1 MRTTLLAAVAVMAA
15 PAAFA
20 DWGINVNIGTAPYY
34 GYAPQE
40 VVYVERYVPAY
51 EVPQVFV
58 VARHARIRPA
68 VVVDYYRRHP
78 SWNSVCARFGV
89 PDSVFYGNG
98 YAAQS
103 YVAPPPPAY
112 YYRPGPPPRGHGHGH
127 YKSRGHW
134 RD

>member
-1 MRTTLLAAVAVMAA
+1 MRTTLLVAVAVMAA

-20 DWGINVNIGTAPYY
+20 DWGINVNIGTPPYY
-34 GYAPQE
+34 GYAPRE

-51 EVPQVFV
+51 EVPRVFV

-78 SWNSVCARFGV
+78 SWDRVCTRFGV
-89 PDSVFYGNG
+89 PAPAVYGYG
-98 YAAQS
+98 YAEPR
-103 YVAPPPPAY
+103 YVAPPVPVY
-112 YYRPGPPPRGHGHGH
+112 SYRPGPPPRGHAYGHH
-127 YKSRGHW
+127 KARGRW